1 MAHIDLE
8 ILDIALSGSSS
19 GAYALVLGEVKGK
32 RKLPIVI
39 GGAEAQSIAIEME
52 NMRPSRPLTHDLFR
66 NTLSVF
72 GMEVTEVVIHKM
84 SEGIFYAQL
93 VVTDG
98 IREERIDS
106 RSSDAVAIAVRFGC
120 PIRCS
125 TQVMEA
131 AGVELDATDQ
141 DSPGG
146 NVAASSTRGDGRRP
160 ELGRPQASIGRSHR
174 HGELRARVGAEKAN
188 RRVGR
193 LSIFA
198 P

>member
-1 MAHIDLE
+1 MANIDLE

-93 VVTDG
+93 VVSDG

-125 TQVMEA
+125 VQVMEA

-141 DSPGG
+141 DAPAESSQAVSQEDQDDAPSLEDLKRQLDEAIATENYERASELKKQIDALGG
-146 NVAASSTRGDGRRP
+146 
-160 ELGRPQASIGRSHR
+160 
-174 HGELRARVGAEKAN
+174 
-188 RRVGR
+188 
-193 LSIFA
+193 
-198 P
+198 

>member
-1 MAHIDLE
+1 MANIDLE

-93 VVTDG
+93 VVSDG

-125 TQVMEA
+125 AQVMDA
-131 AGVELDATDQ
+131 AGVELDAKDQ
-141 DSPGG
+141 DSPEETLQSVPQEEQDDAPSLEDLKRQLDEAIATENYERASELKKQIDALGG
-146 NVAASSTRGDGRRP
+146 
-160 ELGRPQASIGRSHR
+160 
-174 HGELRARVGAEKAN
+174 
-188 RRVGR
+188 
-193 LSIFA
+193 
-198 P
+198 

>member
-1 MAHIDLE
+1 MAKIDLE

-93 VVTDG
+93 VVSNG

-125 TQVMEA
+125 AQVMEA

-141 DSPGG
+141 DSPEETLQSVPQEEQDDAPSLEDLKRQLDEAIATENYERASELNKQIDALGG
-146 NVAASSTRGDGRRP
+146 
-160 ELGRPQASIGRSHR
+160 
-174 HGELRARVGAEKAN
+174 
-188 RRVGR
+188 
-193 LSIFA
+193 
-198 P
+198 

>member
-1 MAHIDLE
+1 MANIDLE

-93 VVTDG
+93 VVSDG

-125 TQVMEA
+125 AQVMEA

-141 DSPGG
+141 DSPKEASKSVSQEEVDDTPSLEDLKRQLDEAIAKENYERAAELKKQIDALGG
-146 NVAASSTRGDGRRP
+146 
-160 ELGRPQASIGRSHR
+160 
-174 HGELRARVGAEKAN
+174 
-188 RRVGR
+188 
-193 LSIFA
+193 
-198 P
+198 

>member
-93 VVTDG
+93 VVSDG

-125 TQVMEA
+125 AQVMEA

-141 DSPGG
+141 DSSDETAQSVPQEEVDDTPNLEDLKRQLNEAIAKENYERAAELKMQIDALGG
-146 NVAASSTRGDGRRP
+146 
-160 ELGRPQASIGRSHR
+160 
-174 HGELRARVGAEKAN
+174 
-188 RRVGR
+188 
-193 LSIFA
+193 
-198 P
+198 

>member
-19 GAYALVLGEVKGK
+19 GAYALVLGEAKGK

-93 VVTDG
+93 VVSDG

-125 TQVMEA
+125 AQVMEA

-141 DSPGG
+141 DSPEEASKSVSQEEVDDTSSLEDLKRQLDEAIAKENYERAAELKKQIDALGG
-146 NVAASSTRGDGRRP
+146 
-160 ELGRPQASIGRSHR
+160 
-174 HGELRARVGAEKAN
+174 
-188 RRVGR
+188 
-193 LSIFA
+193 
-198 P
+198 

>member
-106 RSSDAVAIAVRFGC
+106 RSSDAVAIAARFGC

-125 TQVMEA
+125 AQVMEA

-141 DSPGG
+141 DPPDESPQSLPQEEQGEAPSMEDLKRQLDEAIATENYERASELKKQIDALGG
-146 NVAASSTRGDGRRP
+146 
-160 ELGRPQASIGRSHR
+160 
-174 HGELRARVGAEKAN
+174 
-188 RRVGR
+188 
-193 LSIFA
+193 
-198 P
+198 

>member
-19 GAYALVLGEVKGK
+19 GAYALVLGEAKGK

-141 DSPGG
+141 DSPEEASKSVSQEEVDDTPSLEDLKRQLDEAIAKENYERAAELKKQIDALGG
-146 NVAASSTRGDGRRP
+146 
-160 ELGRPQASIGRSHR
+160 
-174 HGELRARVGAEKAN
+174 
-188 RRVGR
+188 
-193 LSIFA
+193 
-198 P
+198 

>member
-1 MAHIDLE
+1 MANIDLE

-72 GMEVTEVVIHKM
+72 GMEVTEVVIQKM

-93 VVTDG
+93 VVSNG

-125 TQVMEA
+125 AQVMEA

-141 DSPGG
+141 DSPEETLQS
-146 NVAASSTRGDGRRP
+146 VPQEEQDDASSLEDLKRQLDEAIATENYERAS
-160 ELGRPQASIGRSHR
+160 ELKKQIDALGG
-174 HGELRARVGAEKAN
+174 
-188 RRVGR
+188 
-193 LSIFA
+193 
-198 P
+198 

>member
-1 MAHIDLE
+1 MANIDLE

-93 VVTDG
+93 VVSDD

-125 TQVMEA
+125 AQVMEA

-141 DSPGG
+141 DAPAESSQAVQQEDQDDTPSLEDLKRQLDEAIAKENYERAAELKKQIDALGG
-146 NVAASSTRGDGRRP
+146 
-160 ELGRPQASIGRSHR
+160 
-174 HGELRARVGAEKAN
+174 
-188 RRVGR
+188 
-193 LSIFA
+193 
-198 P
+198 

>member
-1 MAHIDLE
+1 MANIDLE

-93 VVTDG
+93 VVSDG

-125 TQVMEA
+125 AQVMEA

-141 DSPGG
+141 DSPEETLQSVPQEEQDDAPSLEDLKRQLDEAIATE
-146 NVAASSTRGDGRRP
+146 NYERAS
-160 ELGRPQASIGRSHR
+160 ELKKQIDAFGS
-174 HGELRARVGAEKAN
+174 
-188 RRVGR
+188 
-193 LSIFA
+193 
-198 P
+198 

>member
-1 MAHIDLE
+1 MANIDLE

-72 GMEVTEVVIHKM
+72 GMEVTEVIIHKM

-93 VVTDG
+93 VVSDG

-125 TQVMEA
+125 AQVMEA

-141 DSPGG
+141 DAPEETLQSVPQEEMDDAPSLEDLKRQLDEAIATENYERASELKKQIDALGG
-146 NVAASSTRGDGRRP
+146 
-160 ELGRPQASIGRSHR
+160 
-174 HGELRARVGAEKAN
+174 
-188 RRVGR
+188 
-193 LSIFA
+193 
-198 P
+198 

>member
-1 MAHIDLE
+1 MANIDLE

-52 NMRPSRPLTHDLFR
+52 NLRPSRPLTHDLFR

-93 VVTDG
+93 VVSDG

-125 TQVMEA
+125 AQVMEA

-141 DSPGG
+141 DAPEESSQAVPQEDQDDAPSLEDLKRQLDEAIATENYERASELKKQIDALGG
-146 NVAASSTRGDGRRP
+146 
-160 ELGRPQASIGRSHR
+160 
-174 HGELRARVGAEKAN
+174 
-188 RRVGR
+188 
-193 LSIFA
+193 
-198 P
+198 

>member
-19 GAYALVLGEVKGK
+19 GAYALVLGEAKGK

-39 GGAEAQSIAIEME
+39 GGAEAQAIAIEME

-93 VVTDG
+93 VVSDG

-125 TQVMEA
+125 AQVMEA

-141 DSPGG
+141 DSPEEASKSVSQEEVDDTPSLEDLKRQLDEAIAKENYERAAELKKQIDALGG
-146 NVAASSTRGDGRRP
+146 
-160 ELGRPQASIGRSHR
+160 
-174 HGELRARVGAEKAN
+174 
-188 RRVGR
+188 
-193 LSIFA
+193 
-198 P
+198 

>member
-1 MAHIDLE
+1 MANIDLE

-93 VVTDG
+93 VVSDG

-125 TQVMEA
+125 AQVMEA

-141 DSPGG
+141 DSPE
-146 NVAASSTRGDGRRP
+146 VTLQSVPQEEQDDASSLEDLKRQLDEAIATENYERAS
-160 ELGRPQASIGRSHR
+160 ELKKQIDALGG
-174 HGELRARVGAEKAN
+174 
-188 RRVGR
+188 
-193 LSIFA
+193 
-198 P
+198 

>member
-125 TQVMEA
+125 AQVMEA

-141 DSPGG
+141 DPTDESPQSLPQVEQGEAPSMEDLKRQLDEAIATENYERASELKKQIDALGG
-146 NVAASSTRGDGRRP
+146 
-160 ELGRPQASIGRSHR
+160 
-174 HGELRARVGAEKAN
+174 
-188 RRVGR
+188 
-193 LSIFA
+193 
-198 P
+198 

>member
-1 MAHIDLE
+1 MANIDLE
-8 ILDIALSGSSS
+8 ILDIALRGSSS

-93 VVTDG
+93 VVSDG

-125 TQVMEA
+125 AQVMEA

-141 DSPGG
+141 DAPEESSQVVPQEEQDDAPSMEDLKRQLDEAIATENYERASELKKQIDALGG
-146 NVAASSTRGDGRRP
+146 
-160 ELGRPQASIGRSHR
+160 
-174 HGELRARVGAEKAN
+174 
-188 RRVGR
+188 
-193 LSIFA
+193 
-198 P
+198 

>member
-1 MAHIDLE
+1 
-8 ILDIALSGSSS
+8 
-19 GAYALVLGEVKGK
+19 
-32 RKLPIVI
+32 
-39 GGAEAQSIAIEME
+39 
-52 NMRPSRPLTHDLFR
+52 
-66 NTLSVF
+66 
-72 GMEVTEVVIHKM
+72 M

-141 DSPGG
+141 DSSDETAQSVPQEEVDDTPNLEDLKRQLNEAIAKENYERAAELKMQIDALGG
-146 NVAASSTRGDGRRP
+146 
-160 ELGRPQASIGRSHR
+160 
-174 HGELRARVGAEKAN
+174 
-188 RRVGR
+188 
-193 LSIFA
+193 
-198 P
+198 